1 MIRGFYTAASA
12 ARANEKRMNTVI
24 NNIANGETVGYKQDR
39 ASVRGF
45 YEQLVSR
52 MSPKE
57 ATAAGQQLGVLGT
70 GIGVSVPM
78 VDFAPG
84 ALQTTGRALDV
95 ALQGPGFI
103 AVQTPQGERYTR
115 AGNLG
120 VDSQGRLTGPSGGF
134 VLGANGPITV
144 AAAGQEI
151 GDITIDEAGRVFS
164 KTQQGSQQVG
174 QLRLVEVPANALRKD
189 GTNYFEAM
197 NAGAVRNSQQTTVV
211 PGTLEGANVGKEQN
225 SIEMMDVIRSYGSV
239 QEMLRLQDQVI
250 GQTVSE
256 VGRVGQ

>member
-1 MIRGFYTAASA
+1 
-12 ARANEKRMNTVI
+12 MNTVI

-57 ATAAGQQLGVLGT
+57 ATADRPAARRARHRHWSLGT
-70 GIGVSVPM
+70 DGGLRAGRAPDHRACAGRGSPGTGLYRGADAAGRAVHTRWEPRGRLPRSADRFLPAAL
-78 VDFAPG
+78 FSGRTARSRSQRPARRSATLPSTRPG
-84 ALQTTGRALDV
+84 ACSARRNKGLSKS
-95 ALQGPGFI
+95 
-103 AVQTPQGERYTR
+103 
-115 AGNLG
+115 
-120 VDSQGRLTGPSGGF
+120 DSFGS
-134 VLGANGPITV
+134 
-144 AAAGQEI
+144 
-151 GDITIDEAGRVFS
+151 S
-164 KTQQGSQQVG
+164 KY
-174 QLRLVEVPANALRKD
+174 PATHLRKD
-189 GTNYFEAM
+189 GANYFEAM